1 MDICE
6 IEKKEIE
13 ELNSLYLKIENKDY
27 IDSSSSESDISIDN
41 NFIRID
47 KSENNHKNV
56 VYNNSFENNYTFDIG
71 NFGSHINET
80 FLSSKNDKNCSFD
93 NAFKKFCKL
102 KQNSKL
108 IFINNHNLNNL
119 IKK

>member
-1 MDICE
+1 MWNW
-6 IEKKEIE
+6 KKEIE

-27 IDSSSSESDISIDN
+27 INSSSSESDISIDN

-47 KSENNHKNV
+47 KSENNKNI
-56 VYNNSFENNYTFDIG
+56 VYNNSFENNYTIDIG
-71 NFGSHINET
+71 NLGKSHINET
-80 FLSSKNDKNCSFD
+80 ILSSKNDSSFD